1 MYKLLSIFVLGLL
14 LSACQDESVIQP
26 KAANAKN
33 VTLSDSTTVKKVS
46 DDPPASTGNG
56 RP

>member
-14 LSACQDESVIQP
+14 LTACQDEPAIQP
-26 KAANAKN
+26 KVGNSKN

-46 DDPPASTGNG
+46 DDPPAATGNG